1 VRLGK
6 DHRVVTHTVHL
17 PRLLNHLPH
26 PELTLLEECLACIRS
41 NLGSFDPLARFLD
54 LRPQVGPQ
62 LIVFLLLIEYDEQE
76 VLVALVQSAKDI
88 LAEINREQVIR
99 LYQLPQL
106 VLIDEQVLVF
116 FLSGKQF
123 DKCLK
128 QENLAHHPQ
137 VVQLVEL

>member
-1 VRLGK
+1 M
-6 DHRVVTHTVHL
+6 
-17 PRLLNHLPH
+17 
-26 PELTLLEECLACIRS
+26 
-41 NLGSFDPLARFLD
+41 
-54 LRPQVGPQ
+54 
-62 LIVFLLLIEYDEQE
+62 
-76 VLVALVQSAKDI
+76 VALVQSAKDI

-128 QENLAHHPQ
+128 QEDLAHHSQ
-137 VVQLVEL
+137 VVQLVELRGVCLSIVAGFLV